1 MISEIDL
8 QMLRDLSRDA
18 AAFEQLRALVERLMT
33 APGTRASQPSIQQT
47 DAAFLA
53 ALVQSSQDAIF
64 TKTVD
69 GIITS
74 WNPAA
79 EKLLGYSAAEIMGQS
94 IKQILPPDEYAAV
107 ARMDQRVAAGERI
120 ASFETVRRH
129 KDGHAV
135 DVSLT
140 FSPIR
145 AADGKI
151 LGISVIAHDIT
162 EKKQMRAA
170 LEASAQQL
178 HSVFNTVQDAIF
190 SVELPSSR
198 LTYINPAGERLM
210 GRTLQE
216 FQADFEQRLAL
227 VHPDDL
233 ESARALH
240 TRLLAEGTAESE
252 YRILQSNGAIR
263 WVNFRAW
270 LNRDADGRPMRYD
283 VIGRDVTEIREVRA
297 ALETSE
303 RRLRSLF
310 DTLEDAIFSVELP
323 SGRMTY
329 VNPAGERQMG
339 RTLQEFQENF
349 ELRLTMAYPDDLP
362 IIRAGQARMLSEG
375 TVEMEY
381 RLVRPDGTI
390 RWINTR
396 AWLIRDAAQQ
406 PIRYEAISR
415 DITTLKEAE
424 AVRQHMLDQEKELI
438 NLKARF
444 ISLAS
449 HEFRTPLAAI
459 LATTESLL
467 LYRQRMTDEKITERL
482 ERIRQQ
488 VGYLHAIMED
498 VLLLSR
504 FQAGGVEFRPVKGD
518 LVALCHELI
527 DEFESQTAYTGRIHC
542 DCPVPTMSM
551 QFDPRLLRQ
560 AISNL
565 LTNALK
571 YSAAPQPV
579 EMRVR
584 YDDDQ
589 ITVVVQDQGIGI
601 PPDDLKR
608 LFEPFHRAGN
618 VGSIGGTGLGMS
630 IAKQAV
636 EAHGGTIAVTSA
648 VGCGTTFTVSLPRQ
662 R

>member
-8 QMLRDLSRDA
+8 QAMRDLSRDP
-18 AAFEQLRALVERLMT
+18 AAFEQLKALVERLMST
-33 APGTRASQPSIQQT
+33 SGLMDTTPRSLQT

-53 ALVQSSQDAIF
+53 AIVQSSQDAIF

-79 EKLLGYSAAEIMGQS
+79 EKLLGYSAAEIIGQS
-94 IKQILPPDEYAAV
+94 IRSILPLDEYATV
-107 ARMDQRVAAGERI
+107 ALMDQRVVAGERI
-120 ASFETVRRH
+120 ESFETVRRH
-129 KDGHAV
+129 KAGHAV

-170 LEASAQQL
+170 LETSERQL
-178 HSVFNTVQDAIF
+178 RSVFNTVQDAIF
-190 SVELPSSR
+190 SVELPSNR

-210 GRTLQE
+210 GRRLGE
-216 FQADFEQRLAL
+216 FQEDFEERWAV

-233 ESARALH
+233 ETARALH
-240 TRLLAEGTAESE
+240 TRLLAEGIAEADC
-252 YRILQSNGAIR
+252 RILHPNGDIR
-263 WVNFRAW
+263 WVNFRVW
-270 LNRDADGRPMRYD
+270 LVRDAANNSIRYD
-283 VIGRDVTEIREVRA
+283 GLGRDISELHEMHV
-297 ALETSE
+297 ALEASE
-303 RRLRSLF
+303 QRLRGLF

-329 VNPAGERQMG
+329 INPAGERQMG
-339 RTLQEFQENF
+339 RTLQEFQGNF
-349 ELRLTMAYPDDLP
+349 ELRLTMVYPDDQP
-362 IIRAGQARMLSEG
+362 IVRAGQARLLAEG

-381 RLVRPDGTI
+381 RLVRADGAI
-390 RWINTR
+390 RWISTR
-396 AWLIRDAAQQ
+396 AWLIRDEAQQ

-415 DITTLKEAE
+415 DITALKEAE

-504 FQAGGVEFRPVKGD
+504 FQAGGVEYRPINGD
-518 LVALCHELI
+518 LVALCHDLI
-527 DEFESQTAYTGRIHC
+527 DEFESQTAYTGRIRC
-542 DCPVPTMSM
+542 DCPVQTLST

-560 AISNL
+560 VISNL

-579 EMRVR
+579 ELRLR
-584 YDDDQ
+584 SDDDA
-589 ITVVVQDQGIGI
+589 ITLVVQDQGIGI

-648 VGCGTTFTVSLPRQ
+648 VGHGTIFTVSLPRQ